1 MYLPQFTVVLRL
13 ANTAGIS
20 RKRRSIYEY
29 PVENKTWAYLED
41 DIPNLANQ
49 TVVFVI
55 VDDINDNAPV
65 FVNTKQAVGY
75 PNREIALEILPP
87 YVTTVEVK
95 SERQRR
101 L

>member
-1 MYLPQFTVVLRL
+1 MYLPQLTIVLRL
-13 ANTAGIS
+13 ANITETS
-20 RKRRSIYEY
+20 RKKRSVYEY
-29 PVENKTWAYLED
+29 PVENKTWAYLDD

-75 PNREIALEILPP
+75 PTREIALEILPP
-87 YVTTVEVK
+87 YLTIVEVK
-95 SERQRR
+95 H
-101 L
+101 